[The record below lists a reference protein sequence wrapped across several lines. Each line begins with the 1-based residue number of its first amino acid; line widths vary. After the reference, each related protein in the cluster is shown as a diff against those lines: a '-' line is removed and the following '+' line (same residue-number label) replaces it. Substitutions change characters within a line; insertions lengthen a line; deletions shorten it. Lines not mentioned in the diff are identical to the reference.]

1 MKIIEAI
8 NQLDALKPN
17 TYSGSEK
24 IVWLSRLDT
33 MIKKHII
40 DTHEGGDVTF
50 TGYDEV
56 TDQKTELIVAEPYDE
71 MYIRWLEAQIDYAN
85 GEYERYNNS
94 VDLFNTAYEEYK
106 KYYNRTHMPKSKEFK
121 YF

>member
-1 MKIIEAI
+1 VKINEAI

-24 IVWLSRLDT
+24 IVWLSRLDAI
-33 MIKKHII
+33 IKKHII

-50 TGYDEV
+50 TGYDEG
-56 TDQKTELIVAEPYDE
+56 TDQSTELIVEEPYDE

-94 VDLFNTAYEEYK
+94 VELYNKAYEEYK
-106 KYYNRTHMPKSKEFK
+106 KYYNRTHTPKSKEFK

>member
-24 IVWLSRLDT
+24 IVWLSRLDA
-33 MIKKHII
+33 MIKKNII

-50 TGYDEV
+50 TGYDEG
-56 TDQKTELIVAEPYDE
+56 TDQSTELIVAEPYDE
-71 MYIRWLEAQIDYAN
+71 MYLRWLEAQIDYAN

-94 VDLFNTAYEEYK
+94 VDMFNTVYTEYK
-106 KYYNRTHMPKSKEFK
+106 KYYNRTHTPKSKEFK

>member
-1 MKIIEAI
+1 VKINEAI

-24 IVWLSRLDT
+24 IVWLSRLDA
-33 MIKKHII
+33 MIKKNII

-50 TGYDEV
+50 TGYDEG
-56 TDQKTELIVAEPYDE
+56 TDQSTELIVAEPYDE

-94 VDLFNTAYEEYK
+94 VELFNTAYEEYK
-106 KYYNRTHMPKSKEFK
+106 KYYNRTHTPKSKEFK

>member
-1 MKIIEAI
+1 VKIIEAI
-8 NQLDALKPN
+8 SQLDALKPN

-24 IVWLSRLDT
+24 IVWLSRLDA
-33 MIKKHII
+33 MIKKNII

-50 TGYDEV
+50 TGYGED
-56 TDQKTELIVAEPYDE
+56 TDQSTELLVAEPYDE
-71 MYIRWLEAQIDYAN
+71 MYLRWLEAQIDYAN

-106 KYYNRTHMPKSKEFK
+106 KYYNRTHMPKSREFK
-121 YF
+121 YL